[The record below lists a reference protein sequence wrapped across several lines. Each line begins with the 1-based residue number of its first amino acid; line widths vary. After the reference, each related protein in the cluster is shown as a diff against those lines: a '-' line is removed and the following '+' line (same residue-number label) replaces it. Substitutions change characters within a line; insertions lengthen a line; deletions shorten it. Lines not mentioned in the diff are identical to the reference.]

1 MRYYK
6 IGIFVLLIFVLTAI
20 FVACGSETPAST
32 TADTTSAQVVE
43 TTAPT
48 TTVPTTTVPTTT
60 AKPTTES
67 SAVTTV
73 PTTTIEDFYKQK
85 LDWPEEIVPSPKQV
99 TLGGDKGY
107 GLFLLNPTITSEDEA
122 FNLYLDT
129 FIGYTQKILGATI
142 TKGNGGIVLRRDTTL
157 SAGAYAL
164 TATKDGVTI
173 KAADNDGIT
182 YALATLHQ
190 ILEYENGELCV
201 PAYTIY
207 DRPDSSYRTLMVDLA
222 RKFHTLDQVLDY
234 IDLCYLYKIK
244 FLHLHFTDKEA
255 YRLPSEAFP
264 KLTSSQGYSKED
276 IAKLNQYALERNI
289 EIIPEIDLPGHAIS
303 ITTAYP
309 DLFGHTATYGSV
321 TNEVVCIGKPEFFDN
336 LQIIFDEIA
345 AMFPNS
351 RYLHIGGDEADFSTL
366 TNCSDCGQFIF
377 DHDIT
382 SLKMF
387 YTYFIKL
394 ATEMVLDMG
403 KTPIVWEG
411 FPKEGAE
418 MISRDILVTGWES
431 LYHLPDDLVAEGFT
445 VTNSSWLP
453 LYIIPAGINSSVP
466 TGRWQPED
474 ILKWNPYTWRNWW
487 SSSPASKNPIVV
499 APTDQVVGGSLCA
512 WETTYAQDITPIKEN
527 LAALSERLWNVN
539 AKITVSEYMKALNKL
554 YAMADKVIGD

>member
-6 IGIFVLLIFVLTAI
+6 LGICLVLILALVVVLM
-20 FVACGSETPAST
+20 ACGSETPTST
-32 TADTTSAQVVE
+32 TEDTTSTQSADTTAPVTTAKPTPESSAT

-48 TTVPTTTVPTTT
+48 TT
-60 AKPTTES
+60 
-67 SAVTTV
+67 
-73 PTTTIEDFYKQK
+73 TIDSFYKQK
-85 LDWPEEIVPSPKQV
+85 LEWPEQIVPSPKEV

-107 GLFLLNPTITSEDEA
+107 GLYLLNPTIISEDEA

-142 TKGNGGIVLRRDTTL
+142 TKGNGGIVLRRDNTL
-157 SAGAYAL
+157 SAGAYSL
-164 TATKDGVTI
+164 TATKDGVTV
-173 KAADNDGIT
+173 KAADNDGVT

-207 DRPDSSYRTLMVDLA
+207 DKPDSSYRTLMVDLA

-264 KLTSSQGYSKED
+264 KLTASQGYSKED
-276 IAKLNQYALERNI
+276 IAKLNQYALERNV
-289 EIIPEIDLPGHAIS
+289 EIIPEIDLPGHAVS

-309 DLFGHTATYGSV
+309 DVFGHTATYGSV
-321 TNEVVCIGKPEFFDN
+321 TNDVVCIGRPEFFNN

-366 TNCSDCGQFIF
+366 TNCADCGQFIF

-431 LYHLPDDLVAEGFT
+431 LYHLPNDLVAEGFT

-466 TGRWQPED
+466 KGRWQPED
-474 ILKWNPYTWRNWW
+474 ILKWNVYTWRNWW
-487 SSSPASKNPIVV
+487 SASSASKNPIVV
-499 APTDQVVGGSLCA
+499 DPTDQVVGGSLCA
-512 WETTYAQDITPIKEN
+512 WECTYAQNITPIKEN
-527 LAALSERLWNVN
+527 LAALSERLWNVD
-539 AKITVSEYMKALNKL
+539 ATIDVTEYMKALNKV
-554 YAMADKVIGD
+554 YAMADKVLDD